1 MKHFVLGS
9 LAIFALLGSAQAEV
23 VIDNF
28 DIAQTTHNFS
38 PSPLNPNTVT
48 LNDDLAGTRTVL
60 LNTRLPDTQFLGS
73 TTQGSASFESFGSGS
88 TIKTTYAFTSP
99 LNLVNGLVNLNFDLF
114 QAVTGAWTANFSI
127 NNGAESTGAM
137 AVSSGSKFN
146 FTPTSTTTVNS
157 IEILLTQTDVGGGTI
172 SSTGARI
179 VANPEPASMVLL
191 GLTGLGAVLI
201 ARRRKK
207 TQEVA

>member
-23 VIDNF
+23 VIDDF
-28 DIAQTTHNFS
+28 SIAQTSNNLLVPNPSSNQLVGLATRSFTFNTTPTTQVRTGSDATPDNFS
-38 PSPLNPNTVT
+38 ISP
-48 LNDDLAGTRTVL
+48 AG
-60 LNTRLPDTQFLGS
+60 NGS
-73 TTQGSASFESFGSGS
+73 FVD
-88 TIKTTYAFTSP
+88 INYAFTSP
-99 LNLVNGLVNLNFDLF
+99 LNLTTGLFNLGFDLF
-114 QAVTGAWTANFSI
+114 DTVVGSWTATFSI
-127 NNGAESTGAM
+127 NGGAQTSGPF
-137 AVSSGSKFN
+137 AVSSGSTFGWAPTLTSGALAITN
-146 FTPTSTTTVNS
+146 LSVLITSTSTGAS
-157 IEILLTQTDVGGGTI
+157 INT
-172 SSTGARI
+172 SGARI

>member
-1 MKHFVLGS
+1 MKRFFLGS

-23 VIDNF
+23 VIDDFN
-28 DIAQTTHNFS
+28 IAQTTHNFFPS
-38 PSPLNPNTVT
+38 PSNPTTVT
-48 LNDDLAGTRTVL
+48 LNDDLAGSRTVL

-73 TTQGSASFESFGSGS
+73 TTQGSAFFESFGSVS

-114 QAVTGAWTANFSI
+114 QAVTGAWTAEFSI
-127 NNGAESTGAM
+127 NGAESTGAM
-137 AVSSGSKFN
+137 AVSSGSVFN
-146 FTPTSTTTVNS
+146 WVPTSTTTVNS
-157 IEILLTQTDVGGGTI
+157 IEILLTQTGVGGGTI

>member
-23 VIDNF
+23 VIDDF
-28 DIAQTTHNFS
+28 SIAQTSNNLVGPNPSSNQLVGLATRSFTFNTTTPTTQVRTGGAATPDNFS
-38 PSPLNPNTVT
+38 INP
-48 LNDDLAGTRTVL
+48 A
-60 LNTRLPDTQFLGS
+60 
-73 TTQGSASFESFGSGS
+73 GSGS
-88 TIKTTYAFTSP
+88 FVKINYAFTSP
-99 LNLVNGLVNLNFDLF
+99 LNLTTGLFNLSFDLF
-114 QAVTGAWTANFSI
+114 DTVVGSWTATFSI
-127 NNGAESTGAM
+127 NSGAQTSGPF
-137 AVSSGSKFN
+137 AVSSGSTFGWAPTLTSGALAITN
-146 FTPTSTTTVNS
+146 LSVLITSTS
-157 IEILLTQTDVGGGTI
+157 AGATI
-172 SSTGARI
+172 DTSGARI

>member
-137 AVSSGSKFN
+137 AVS
-146 FTPTSTTTVNS
+146 PTSTTTVNS